1 MTLLILISLLF
12 NIGIP
17 VYNLP
22 ATSVSSDIVVVMMEN
37 GLLPEEPWEGI
48 TPWQREQFWAL
59 ACSGMMIQRAGWSG
73 YIIICPAGVGGEI
86 LETALTLAS
95 AECISDNSALR
106 AGLQLVPVSDCSSTV
121 LLFSSRGIDPA
132 PDKLPMR
139 TSQWL
144 SLEGDTLMVNSPE
157 EGNAFFWTDFPDS
170 LNMFSA
176 AWRGIGTEV
185 VPAGRTSV
193 NLAFTCVHGSV
204 PSNLSGISIEPHLL
218 DTHYMETWGRA
229 ISDVESLIV
238 NLYPLREDSEHLLW
252 IRGNGTEKPWRTS
265 PSPLPPPSARY
276 QVEMTMHPI
285 AEHPLRDFN
294 ASNIPCAVEIEL
306 PGRLSDPQ
314 RGPVMKAI
322 LERIIGRDVLSGFE
336 NEIHFDVECGIM
348 GDVSIWL
355 INGDGSA
362 IQDTHRSEIFERLR
376 NSILVPPGNT
386 LIGNAVVRASYLEG
400 EPLDSIGVREVSMEL
415 MNILY
420 PDQ

>member
-1 MTLLILISLLF
+1 MTLFILISLLF
-12 NIGIP
+12 NIGVP

-22 ATSVSSDIVVVMMEN
+22 ATSVSSDIIVVMMEN

-48 TPWQREQFWAL
+48 TPWQREEFWSL

-73 YIIICPAGVGGEI
+73 YIIICPSGAGGEI

-95 AECISDNSALR
+95 AECVPDNSALR
-106 AGLQLVPVSDCSSTV
+106 AGLQLAPVSDCSSTV
-121 LLFSSRGIDPA
+121 LLFSSRGNDTL
-132 PDKLPMR
+132 PDNLPLR

-144 SLEGDTLMVNSPE
+144 SLEADTLMVNSPE

-170 LNMFSA
+170 IDLLSA
-176 AWRGIGTEV
+176 AWRGVGTEI
-185 VPAGRTSV
+185 VPAGSASV
-193 NLAFTCVHGSV
+193 KLAFTCVHGSV
-204 PSNLSGISIEPHLL
+204 PSNLSGINIEPHLL

-229 ISDVESLIV
+229 ISSVESLIV
-238 NLYPLREDSEHLLW
+238 DLYPLREDSDHLLW

-294 ASNIPCAVEIEL
+294 ASNIPFAVEIKL
-306 PGRLSDPQ
+306 PGCLSDPQ

-336 NEIHFDVECGIM
+336 NEIHFDVEYDIM
-348 GDVSIWL
+348 GKVSIWL

-362 IQDTHRSEIFERLR
+362 IQDTHRSEVFERLR

-386 LIGNAVVRASYLEG
+386 LISNAVVRASYLEG
-400 EPLDSIGVREVSMEL
+400 EPLDSIGVRDVSMEL
-415 MNILY
+415 MNIVY

>member
-1 MTLLILISLLF
+1 LNT
-12 NIGIP
+12 GTP

-22 ATSVSSDIVVVMMEN
+22 STTGSSDIIVVMMED
-37 GLLPEEPWEGI
+37 GLLPAEPWEGI
-48 TPWQREQFWAL
+48 TPWQREEFWSL
-59 ACSGMMIQRAGWSG
+59 ACSGMMIQRAGWAG
-73 YIIICPAGVGGEI
+73 YIIICPRGTGEEI

-95 AECISDNSALR
+95 TQCIQDNSALR
-106 AGLQLVPVSDCSSTV
+106 AGLELVPAADCSSTV
-121 LLFSSRGIDPA
+121 LLFSSGGTDSA
-132 PDKLPMR
+132 PDRLPLR
-139 TSQWL
+139 TSGWL
-144 SLEGDTLMVNSPE
+144 SLAGDTIMVNSPE

-170 LNMFSA
+170 VQLFSA

-185 VPAGRTSV
+185 VPAGSTSV
-193 NLAFTCVHGSV
+193 HLAFTCVHGSV
-204 PSNLSGISIEPHLL
+204 PSNLSGINTEPHVL
-218 DTHYMETWGRA
+218 DEHYMETWGRA
-229 ISDVESLIV
+229 ISYVENIIV
-238 NLYPLREDSEHLLW
+238 DIYPLQEDSSHLLW
-252 IRGNGTEKPWRTS
+252 IRGNGTDKPWRTS

-276 QVEMTMHPI
+276 QVEMLNHPL
-285 AEHPLRDFN
+285 EGHPLRDFN
-294 ASNIPCAVEIEL
+294 ASNIPYAVKIEL
-306 PGRLSDPQ
+306 PGYLSNPQ

-362 IQDTHRSEIFERLR
+362 IQDAHRSEVFERLR
-376 NSILVPPGNT
+376 NSILVPPGIT

-400 EPLDSIGVREVSMEL
+400 QQLDSIGVREVSMEL